1 MMNPFPEFPTAGL
14 PPLESRQLT
23 IEERLQVL
31 ERDNVNRNIHLFNLD
46 EVVKANTFYV
56 DSLRESVNVLFRQQS
71 EIEYAQGKNLE
82 IVQTDFNTRLD
93 NFHRR
98 ISECHTR
105 LDNFHRR
112 ISECQ
117 RKTDKN
123 EAEIEDIHEQMRVID
138 LLANNTHE
146 ETEKQTNQI
155 QRNSDGQ
162 KDLGARLDEFHI
174 RLANCEH
181 DRPKAELREYEDF
194 NQMTF
199 NHRLDCLYQRLLE
212 CKSITD
218 WNQAAIEKMSQ
229 QTKMIDSLSGDIDSI
244 YEETKKNGKQFERSM
259 GRMNELET
267 AMKNMRSQLGLNGDD
282 DVMTR
287 LHQCE
292 QNVENIEN
300 MMEMVPRDEI
310 QPSICQNTA
319 HEYCE
324 LARKI
329 SVLGQTVEN
338 LKSSMKSAHQL
349 FDYDIHTLEDRSTL
363 CEDNIRSITAH
374 LEFSPCDEKETGY
387 SKIGYLKQE
396 SDGWSDDEAMEEWSS
411 PYREMAASM
420 VRKLTEEERRVRKM
434 DEDAIDDIDD
444 WFMNGMKPEP
454 TEEQVSPLMTAA
466 KTWLSELTHDL
477 KKMSYIP
484 AGRVDFDD
492 QDESQ
497 DESQDNQDEEDQDND
512 QDNDQEDLEYAR
524 MYNKHP
530 QNYLT
535 CPIAQTLSEYLY
547 DANFPTL

>member
-1 MMNPFPEFPTAGL
+1 MNSHPMMNPFPEFPTAGL

-46 EVVKANTFYV
+46 EVIRANTFYV

-82 IVQTDFNTRLD
+82 IAQTDFNARLD

-98 ISECHTR
+98 
-105 LDNFHRR
+105 L
-112 ISECQ
+112 SECQ

-155 QRNSDGQ
+155 QRNSDAQ

-174 RLANCEH
+174 RLTNCEH

-199 NHRLDCLYQRLLE
+199 SHRLDCLYQRLLE

-218 WNQAAIEKMSQ
+218 WNQAAIEEMSE

-244 YEETKKNGKQFERSM
+244 YEQTRTTDMLAIHVHEETKKNGKQFERSM

-387 SKIGYLKQE
+387 SKQE
-396 SDGWSDDEAMEEWSS
+396 SDGWSDDEAMEEWAT

-444 WFMNGMKPEP
+444 WFMNGMKP
-454 TEEQVSPLMTAA
+454 
-466 KTWLSELTHDL
+466 
-477 KKMSYIP
+477 
-484 AGRVDFDD
+484 D

-497 DESQDNQDEEDQDND
+497 DESQDNQDEDDQD
-512 QDNDQEDLEYAR
+512 DQEDSEYAR
-524 MYNKHP
+524 MYNEP
-530 QNYLT
+530 QNYSK

-547 DANFPTL
+547 DTNFPTL